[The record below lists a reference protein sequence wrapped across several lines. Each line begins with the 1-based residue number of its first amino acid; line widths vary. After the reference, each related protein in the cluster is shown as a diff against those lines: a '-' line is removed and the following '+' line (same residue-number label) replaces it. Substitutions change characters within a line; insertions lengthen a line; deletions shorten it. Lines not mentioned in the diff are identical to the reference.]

1 MCAKVSNRPLVDP
14 MYRQLTRIP
23 NIPTIYPITQVPA
36 SCVWCMHR
44 SLTGC
49 LSLQNWICPR
59 ACIQLLQGKAASAEG
74 AEFNSFLAIVS

>member
-1 MCAKVSNRPLVDP
+1 
-14 MYRQLTRIP
+14 
-23 NIPTIYPITQVPA
+23 
-36 SCVWCMHR
+36 MHR
-44 SLTGC
+44 SLTDC